1 MYTNC
6 ALIFGKKPEVYGK
19 NIVKHKSKQKAPKF
33 RPPLK
38 SKVNEQTD
46 IDTQRQTNKKLW

>member
-19 NIVKHKSKQKAPKF
+19 NIVKHKSKQEAPKF
-33 RPPLK
+33 RMSLK
-38 SKVNEQTD
+38 SKQVKSKQTK
-46 IDTQRQTNKKLW
+46 RH